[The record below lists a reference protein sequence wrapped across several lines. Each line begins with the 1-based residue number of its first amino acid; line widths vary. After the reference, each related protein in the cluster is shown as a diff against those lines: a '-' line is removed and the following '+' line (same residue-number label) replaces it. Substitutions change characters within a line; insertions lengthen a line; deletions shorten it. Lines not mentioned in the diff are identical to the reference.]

1 MICKYGNEAD
11 FLQSKSNKG
20 YAGHYNHYDRYVIDP
35 SRTFRRCR
43 LFAHTVRIYMILEYF
58 LYILVCVENIQTS
71 YEEMV
76 VSKMKLAAGSIEKK
90 EP

>member
-1 MICKYGNEAD
+1 M
-11 FLQSKSNKG
+11 
-20 YAGHYNHYDRYVIDP
+20 YVIDP
-35 SRTFRRCR
+35 SRTFRRFR

-90 EP
+90 SREKKTRGIHFFLKRGENK